1 MLKMLKADFY
11 KIFKSKML
19 LAFFIIALSLSLLNP
34 ILHAVDMPDYTVY
47 YNFRQPGILYGV
59 LWIFII
65 PFVCKDLS
73 SRYMKN
79 LIPVYSEKDKFCY
92 ILSKVFYI
100 FVFCVLF
107 MLLNF
112 VFEII
117 SNYSFGIGCMYDTDW
132 DVQNFTVAEF
142 YLHYLCSIINSV
154 AIGTVLLFL
163 CVLSKREYIV
173 TVFVLPYLFF
183 LSSLLYDAIN
193 KAVADGFRLELY
205 TIFGLWNML
214 LNCHTSEL
222 LIGLCMSLGYTAFF
236 TVSSWLVFRKRSF

>member
-92 ILSKVFYI
+92 VLSKAFYI
-100 FVFCVLF
+100 FVFCILF

-117 SNYSFGIGCMYDTDW
+117 LNYSFGIGRMHGKEF
-132 DVQNFTVAEF
+132 FTVEEF
-142 YLHYLCSIINSV
+142 YLFFLCSTLSSV

-163 CVLSKREYIV
+163 CVLVKKEYIV
-173 TVFVLPYLFF
+173 TIIVLPYLLF
-183 LSSLLYDAIN
+183 LCHLIYDAIDR
-193 KAVADGFRLELY
+193 AVGGGFRIELY
-205 TIFGLWNML
+205 TIFGLDSTLCGIDKN
-214 LNCHTSEL
+214 
-222 LIGLCMSLGYTAFF
+222 GLVTGIYLSLGYIVFF